1 MKIIIVLDN
10 LKGGDRKYFT
20 KDNFNGRVPTVE
32 ELASSLTATSR
43 LRRKTTFLNSE
54 KIEALKQQDAD
65 ICKEQVKNEF
75 QGFQISYLQRQK
87 NGKHIAIL
95 RWLKKTSSQNKI
107 TLCQNFF
114 GVLQLNLQS
123 FDKNNLEHF
132 VDRLNRRNPKI
143 KD

>member
-1 MKIIIVLDN
+1 MQ
-10 LKGGDRKYFT
+10 RT
-20 KDNFNGRVPTVE
+20 
-32 ELASSLTATSR
+32 
-43 LRRKTTFLNSE
+43 SE
-54 KIEALKQQDAD
+54 KRVSRFSNFVSSKTKEWETHCDSPLAKETDD
-65 ICKEQVKNEF
+65 I
-75 QGFQISYLQRQK
+75 
-87 NGKHIAIL
+87 
-95 RWLKKTSSQNKI
+95 KTSSQNKI